1 MKFKNENIMLWY
13 FIIINLILR
22 INDLFIGFFN
32 FVCYRFFNL
41 LDKENNICVFILWK
55 LVCIFLLFV

>member
-32 FVCYRFFNL
+32 FVCYRFF
-41 LDKENNICVFILWK
+41 ICKFILWI
-55 LVCIFLLFV
+55 LVYIFFLFVFS